1 MPCNT
6 RGIGLVCITA
16 SMKPKKRG
24 IMKNKVLLAIA
35 DGLGDRPCEVLGWKT
50 PLEYAKKPNL
60 DRLAANG
67 SSGIMDLYKAGVPVG
82 TDLGHMLLFGYTIDD
97 YPGRGPIEAFGEGIE
112 MKPGDV
118 ALRSNFATFDEDMQ
132 VVDRRAGRIREG
144 TKALAEALNGLKVGD
159 VEIMFK
165 EATEHRAVLVLRGEG
180 LSSEITDTD
189 PKKENLPVKL
199 SQPKN
204 TSAAAQK
211 TADVLNRVLVEAKR
225 ILTQHPLNAE
235 RVASGLLPANG
246 ILTRGAGQMPSLDR
260 IADKMGYKA
269 SCVAAETT
277 VLGVARMSGFRAVTD
292 PALTGNIDT
301 DVFKK
306 ARLAVDEL
314 KRSDLVVL
322 HFKATDLMGHD
333 NNPLGKVEA
342 VEKYD
347 AMVGRVLELI
357 AQEQESITEDGQP
370 CNIIL
375 ALAADHSTPC
385 ERREHSG
392 DPVPIVISGRNIRK
406 DGIDTYDETNA
417 SKGGLGRIQAAEFI
431 STLLDY
437 LEVTEKRGN

>member
-1 MPCNT
+1 
-6 RGIGLVCITA
+6 
-16 SMKPKKRG
+16 
-24 IMKNKVLLAIA
+24 MKNKVLLAIA

-50 PLEYAKKPNL
+50 PLEFAKKPNL
-60 DRLAANG
+60 NRLAANG

-97 YPGRGPIEAFGEGIE
+97 YPGRGPIEAFGEGLE
-112 MKPGDV
+112 MQPGDI
-118 ALRSNFATFDEDMQ
+118 AFRSNFATLDDEMN

-144 TKALAEALNGLKVGD
+144 TDALAASLNGLKIDD
-159 VEIMFK
+159 VEVLFK
-165 EATEHRAVLVLRGEG
+165 EATEHRAVLVLRGKG
-180 LSSEITDTD
+180 LSAEITDTD

-199 SQPKN
+199 SLPKDA
-204 TSAAAQK
+204 SAAAKK
-211 TADVLNRVLVEAKR
+211 TADILNRVLVEAKR
-225 ILTQHPLNAE
+225 ILTGHPLNAE

-246 ILTRGAGQMPSLDR
+246 ILTRGAGQMPLLDK
-260 IADKMGYKA
+260 IAEKMGYQA

-277 VLGVARMSGFRAVTD
+277 VLGVARLSGYRSVTH
-292 PALTGNIDT
+292 PSFTGNIDT

-306 ARLAVDEL
+306 AHLAVDEL
-314 KRSDLVVL
+314 KHSDLVVL

-347 AMVGRVLELI
+347 AMVGKVLELI
-357 AQEQESITEDGQP
+357 AEEQESITKDGEP

-392 DPVPIVISGRNIRK
+392 DPVPVVISGHNIRK

-417 SKGGLGRIQAAEFI
+417 SKGGLGRIKAAEFI

-437 LEVTEKRGN
+437 LEVTEKQGN